1 MSQHSSLRQVAR
13 ASRQILR
20 DAFGRLG
27 ISDNDDR
34 LGCLWLMRL
43 CVMQVMAGH
52 AASLAPAPSKP
63 ADFGAW
69 LVHQSDF
76 FERQFAKLFYPCWFE
91 DLSTPEVIQA
101 LFEVWVQI
109 APLPLRDDPRYIGWL
124 YQYYQSDAHRAVVD
138 VIGKMAVSAQ
148 DIPAATQLFT
158 PDWIAQYLVE
168 NTLGRLWHDAHPHS
182 AWRPS
187 LGFAH
192 VTSSH
197 AQQASSSEVFQ
208 HPQAENCTKNDTF
221 GSNDALCPLPTSD
234 TQTPPSKPPSPRE
247 VAQSA
252 GGSPPPPPLKGEACR
267 GCGGTSS
274 PATLD
279 IESLTIL
286 DPCVGCGH
294 ILLTAFDVLLSIYQS
309 EGVPASKAAR
319 QILAHHLRGCDI
331 DPLVVA
337 IADACLK
344 LRALACDATLFDDAP
359 PDVAVHAIADQPFFH
374 APGQQHRHALSANLA
389 NAGLF
394 GTLLHI
400 PQADLEQLDHLANTA
415 IDAYAKEAHLTPDSL
430 KQSWLETRQAF
441 HTLAQTHLVVCTN
454 PPYLNKLDTT
464 FKNFL
469 RQHCKGYHRDLF
481 AAFVLRCSQLCEP
494 RGLCGYMTPNV
505 WLTLKSFAAMRQDII
520 ARRPLTSLVELA
532 KGVYF
537 QDATVDLCA
546 FVLRNAP
553 STELAAFYRLDQT
566 HRNMAAQRDAFAEAI
581 RGDNS
586 AIRHIRSLGSFSN
599 LPQSVFAY
607 WMTAPLASLFE
618 RFRPLREWAS
628 IRQGMATTDNQR
640 FLRRWYEL
648 PKAAICFDARSTQ
661 EAKHSQK
668 RWFPYNKGGQFCRW
682 YGNQTYVVDYA
693 NDGAEIKANVLK
705 RYPYLST
712 TDYVVKNSRYYFQ
725 PSLSWT
731 KVSSGRTA
739 FRCYPEGFIF
749 DVAGCA
755 IFFDDDPTRL
765 YVAGFL
771 NTRLCAHLLAILS
784 PTLNYE
790 TGHIA
795 TLPIPETNP
804 TDKETVI
811 QHVRTLIALA
821 KEEWDERETSWHF
834 QHHPIATQ
842 TTPCLQTAIQAW
854 RNARNTRRQQQ
865 TALETALENHFMLA
879 TGLTQ
884 CEILTPNDPR
894 PEECRDDADAWSIL
908 SYIIGQH
915 FGRFSAPTTSA
926 YLLTWSHPNLVPSCL
941 PNDLTDVVTDWLRRR
956 FPDTS
961 PEHNL
966 ACLTPCLPPTRT
978 KYTQLR
984 DELSARL
991 AAHFY
996 DYHTQAYAKHPIIW
1010 QISPAGAPPLQIF
1023 INYFALPH
1031 MPWSELARDCTT
1043 IAQTLAPKFA
1053 TTNPQTPP
1061 DLPTLR
1067 QAILNFASLCH
1078 TLAQSP
1084 PTLDFDDGIA
1094 HNHDMLSSQLP
1105 LKKR

>member
-1 MSQHSSLRQVAR
+1 
-13 ASRQILR
+13 
-20 DAFGRLG
+20 LG

-34 LGCLWLMRL
+34 LGSLWLMRL
-43 CVMQVMAGH
+43 CVVQAMAGQ
-52 AASLAPAPSKP
+52 AAPSEPAPQDYRVLKKP
-63 ADFGAW
+63 GGRSFLGVGGENTTHPQAMRSIAGGLGELVPPAGVGSAHKKNGKFADFSAW
-69 LVHQSDF
+69 LMRQSDF
-76 FERQFAKLFYPCWFE
+76 FERHFPKLFYPCWSE
-91 DLSTPEVIQA
+91 NLSQPEATQA
-101 LFEVWVQI
+101 LSEVWDQI
-109 APLPLRDDPRYIGWL
+109 VSLPLHDDPRQIGWL

-138 VIGKMAVSAQ
+138 VIGKLAVSAK

-168 NTLGRLWHDAHPHS
+168 NTLGRLWHDARPHRS
-182 AWRPS
+182 WHPS

-192 VTSSH
+192 AT
-197 AQQASSSEVFQ
+197 
-208 HPQAENCTKNDTF
+208 
-221 GSNDALCPLPTSD
+221 
-234 TQTPPSKPPSPRE
+234 PSPTQAPMALE
-247 VAQSA
+247 
-252 GGSPPPPPLKGEACR
+252 
-267 GCGGTSS
+267 
-274 PATLD
+274 

-294 ILLTAFDVLLSIYQS
+294 ILLAAFDVLLSIYQS
-309 EGVPASKAAR
+309 EGVPPSKAAR
-319 QILAHHLRGCDI
+319 RILAHHLRGCDI

-344 LRALACDATLFDDAP
+344 LKAQTCDAALFDGAP
-359 PDVAVHAIADQPFFH
+359 LDTAVYAIFDQPFFH
-374 APGQQHRHALSANLA
+374 AAGQPHRHVLSANLA
-389 NAGLF
+389 NAGLL
-394 GTLLHI
+394 GALLHI
-400 PQADLEQLDHLANTA
+400 PRADLEQLDRLAETA
-415 IDAYAKEAHLTPDSL
+415 IGIYAKESHLAPGDL
-430 KQSWLETRQAF
+430 KKSWLETRQAF

-469 RQHCKGYHRDLF
+469 RQHYKGYHRDLF
-481 AAFVLRCSQLCEP
+481 AAFVLRCSKLCDP
-494 RGLCGYMTPNV
+494 HGYCGYMTPNV
-505 WLTLKSFAAMRQDII
+505 WLTLKSFSAMRQDII

-553 STELAAFYRLDQT
+553 STEPAVFYRLDQT
-566 HRNMAAQRDAFAEAI
+566 HKSMKAQRSALVEAI
-581 RGDNS
+581 RDGNS
-586 AIRHIRSLGSFSN
+586 PIRHTRPLTAFSN

-618 RFRPLREWAS
+618 RFQPLRQLAS

-648 PKAAICFDARSTQ
+648 PPDAICFDARSTQ
-661 EAKHSQK
+661 EARHSQK

-693 NDGAEIKANVLK
+693 NDGADIKANVLE
-705 RYPYLST
+705 RYPYLSN
-712 TDYVVKNSRYYFQ
+712 TDYVVKNSRYYFR

-755 IFFDDDPTRL
+755 IFFDDEPTRF

-795 TLPIPETNP
+795 TLPIPETTP
-804 TDKETVI
+804 ADKETVI

-834 QHHPIATQ
+834 KHHPIAAQ
-842 TTPCLQTAIQAW
+842 PAACLQTAIQRW
-854 RNARNTRRQQQ
+854 RNARDARRQQQ
-865 TALETALENHFMLA
+865 TALETALENHFMHA
-879 TGLTQ
+879 TGLTK
-884 CEILTPNDPR
+884 CDILIPKDPP
-894 PEECRDDADAWSIL
+894 PEEYRDDADAWSIL
-908 SYIIGQH
+908 SCIIGQY
-915 FGRFSAPTTSA
+915 FGRFPGQSSPHSH
-926 YLLTWSHPNLVPSCL
+926 YLLTWSHPSLAPSCV
-941 PNDLTDVVTDWLRRR
+941 PNDLTDIVSHWLQRR
-956 FPDTS
+956 FPDTT

-966 ACLTPCLPPTRT
+966 AFLTQCLPPTRT

-984 DELSARL
+984 DEFNARI

-996 DYHTQAYAKHPIIW
+996 PYHTHAYAKHPTIW
-1010 QISPAGAPPLQIF
+1010 LISPASAPPLQIF
-1023 INYFALPH
+1023 IDYFALPNL
-1031 MPWSELARDCTT
+1031 PWSELARDCTT
-1043 IAQTLAPKFA
+1043 LAQTLTLKPTA
-1053 TTNPQTPP
+1053 TNPQNPKNL
-1061 DLPTLR
+1061 LPIMR

-1084 PTLDFDDGIA
+1084 PTLDFNDGIA
-1094 HNHDMLSSQLP
+1094 HNHDMLSTCLP